1 MKEDRLRSPR
11 DKRQPRSEKRSEE
24 LTHRLKRVQE
34 SSRELCGRF
43 PFTAKTGFTVHFRV
57 FFRSFFCSFFGCFFD
72 RFWVVLGCQNGAFLE
87 TKIDQNATY
96 EFLIFIDF
104 LLVFP
109 LLLHLGGVLCWFY
122 IGSVFASFF
131 ASIFDRFGGRF
142 GGHFGRLWGV
152 QIDQFWH
159 YLLMIFAYRS
169 KSGLRAPKR
178 GPRAAKSGL
187 RAPKS
192 GQEPPKSAPRAA
204 KRAPRAAKSGPRVA

>member
-1 MKEDRLRSPR
+1 MKRFLITNNIF
-11 DKRQPRSEKRSEE
+11 K
-24 LTHRLKRVQE
+24 
-34 SSRELCGRF
+34 CCF
-43 PFTAKTGFTVHFRV
+43 PFTAGSG
-57 FFRSFFCSFFGCFFD
+57 FFRLCWALFSIIFFVNCSCCFFD

-87 TKIDQNATY
+87 SKIDQNATY

-152 QIDQFWH
+152 QIDHFWH
-159 YLLMIFAYRS
+159 RFFDDFCISFQERP
-169 KSGLRAPKR
+169 KSAQEG
-178 GPRAAKSGL
+178 
-187 RAPKS
+187 PKS
-192 GQEPPKSAPRAA
+192 GQERPKSA
-204 KRAPRAAKSGPRVA
+204 